1 MATATSLLRLAKRWP
16 HLDVA
21 VFDLPAVAERARA
34 RFAKEGIDADAVGGD
49 FAKDPLPGGADVITL
64 IRVAHDHDDAALLA
78 LFRSVCKALPP
89 HGALV
94 LAEPMSG
101 TRGGER
107 IADAYFGF
115 YLLAM
120 RSGRPR
126 TPEELTRTVD
136 GSGIRLGATACRR
149 GCRIWSV

>member
-1 MATATSLLRLAKRWP
+1 MRGSRRRGSP
-16 HLDVA
+16 
-21 VFDLPAVAERARA
+21 PR
-34 RFAKEGIDADAVGGD
+34 AVGGD
-49 FAKDPLPGGADVITL
+49 FAKDELPRGADVITL
-64 IRVAHDHDDAALLA
+64 IRVAHDHDDAALIS
-78 LFRSVCKALPP
+78 LFRSVCGALPP

-126 TPEELTRTVD
+126 TPQELTRLLTAAGFESVR
-136 GSGIRLGATACRR
+136 GVPTRMSNLVRVLVATPAA
-149 GCRIWSV
+149 SSK